1 MTAPAAGATRATALR
16 RMKTIALAL
25 LLLSAALL
33 VLSHAM
39 GRQGIWGWVGAFA
52 EASMVGA
59 LADWFAVVALFRHP
73 LGLPIPHTA
82 IIPANRARI
91 ASALADFVGHHFLAP
106 KQIVAKV
113 ESWNPAVKLGE
124 FLSERRQLDALSKQ
138 LQSWAHA
145 ALGALDAPALEQELL
160 AITREQL
167 SKWDASTT
175 AAHLMRSLTEG
186 NHHQRVLNAG
196 LVQVGRWIDQPEVR
210 QYIGRQLSAM
220 ARREFPKLTWWVDKV
235 HSTDEIA
242 DALSEK
248 LANAI
253 IDELQAVLNEPTH
266 PLRARYAAEATRLME
281 GLETDP
287 DLQAKVAAFKQQLLD
302 SDSVNTY
309 VRHLWQRMRDWL
321 KQDLASEHSVGMRHF
336 RDYAARIGEKLKTD
350 TRWQNLANAQLLIA
364 AEHIAGV
371 LRNVAPG
378 YIHQTVLSWDTR
390 FLVDEIEQSVGVD
403 LQYIRFNG
411 TLIGGLVGLLLY
423 GVFQLPFFR

>member
-1 MTAPAAGATRATALR
+1 MTTSAAGAKRATALR

-39 GRQGIWGWVGAFA
+39 GRQGIWGWIGAFA

-82 IIPANRARI
+82 IIPANQARI
-91 ASALADFVGHHFLAP
+91 ASALADFVGNHFLAP
-106 KQIVAKV
+106 KQIVAKI

-124 FLSERRQLDALSKQ
+124 FLSEPRQLDALSKQ

-145 ALGALDAPALEQELL
+145 SLGALDAPALEQELL

-167 SKWDASTT
+167 SKWDAATT

-196 LVQVGRWIDQPEVR
+196 LLQVGRWIDQPEVR
-210 QYIGRQLSAM
+210 QYIGRQLSGM

-248 LANAI
+248 LASAI
-253 IDELQAVLNEPTH
+253 IDELQTVLNEPTH

-287 DLQAKVAAFKQQLLD
+287 ELQAKVAAFKQQLLD

-309 VRHLWQRMRDWL
+309 VKHLWQRMRDWL

-336 RDYAARIGEKLKTD
+336 RDYAARIGEKLKKD
-350 TRWQNLANAQLLIA
+350 ARWQSLANTQLLIA

-371 LRNVAPG
+371 LRNVAPS
-378 YIHQTVLSWDTR
+378 YIHQTILSWDTR

-423 GVFQLPFFR
+423 GLFQLPLFR